1 MLVCTCIYIH
11 MLVYSVST
19 FEQLLT
25 RNNSVTTQERNLQ
38 LLMTEIFK
46 TKSQLSTDFLMVMY
60 SSTGGYRIS
69 FNKDLTFLNVPITTA
84 YGIEMARFIGNKLW
98 QILSSSSKT
107 FLILEVFKKYIRSW
121 EANSCCYRV

>member
-1 MLVCTCIYIH
+1 
-11 MLVYSVST
+11 MLVYTDSVST

-46 TKSQLSTDFLMVMY
+46 TKSQLSTDFLMVMF

-84 YGIEMARFIGNKLW
+84 YGIEMVRFIGNKLW
-98 QILSSSSKT
+98 QILSSS
-107 FLILEVFKKYIRSW
+107 IKKHS
-121 EANSCCYRV
+121 